1 LLVSLTI
8 HERRLTRKSGGS
20 AIATEAFMN
29 HAGYGKYLGFINEFD
44 VMRALDAGKD
54 LRSLWLKR
62 SCGRIASP

>member
-1 LLVSLTI
+1 
-8 HERRLTRKSGGS
+8 
-20 AIATEAFMN
+20 MN